1 MTYRSRNQRFGKKK
15 RTKFKGFLKLT
26 LLITLVV
33 FIIFIYRTA
42 NLITVLQGK
51 EGYFQRKAG
60 NLETYLIAYTTTNR
74 ETNKESLQ
82 TIFIL
87 SVDKEG
93 AAYFLDIPSNTRVD
107 SNMEKVLLS
116 ELYSEKGVQGLLG
129 AIETLLNGNLSIN
142 NYLIIK
148 EDGLLTL
155 VDKLKGVTI
164 ADLPKTYTLGNIT
177 YYAGYNRNF
186 DRTRVQ
192 HFFGFIEENNRGS
205 YTERQII
212 VLQSL
217 FEQYLKFGKALSLVS
232 GISSLDDIF
241 ITDMTIRD
249 LAWFRNMLDDVIT
262 RESYTTTIPGKTE
275 MLLDKVWIVNTESL
289 NSVINNIKFGQPI
302 VDKTSINLE
311 ILNGNGKSGIAA
323 KYGRI
328 IETLGYTNI
337 STGNADNYNYPKTVI
352 RYPQGYRFLAEE
364 IVLKLNVEGN
374 LIEDE
379 INNKII
385 VIIGKDLD

>member
-1 MTYRSRNQRFGKKK
+1 MTYRSRSQRFGKKK
-15 RTKFKGFLKLT
+15 STKFKGFLKLT

-51 EGYFQRKAG
+51 EGYFQRKAE
-60 NLETYLIAYTTTNR
+60 NLETYLIAYTTTNG

-116 ELYSEKGVQGLLG
+116 DLYSEKGVQGLLE

-164 ADLPKTYTLGNIT
+164 ADLPKTYTLGNTT

-232 GISSLDDIF
+232 GISSLDNIF

-302 VDKTSINLE
+302 VDKTSMNLE

-337 STGNADNYNYPKTVI
+337 STGNADNYNYPKTII

-364 IVLKLNVEGN
+364 IALKLNVEGN